1 MSNLSPV
8 KLAPAFK
15 DYLWGGTKL
24 YVEAIGK
31 EALGEKAIEVSK
43 LTKAPEL
50 KNEEGDVFGIL
61 PILYC
66 QKGNGKGK
74 YNIKNRRKLIC

>member
-31 EALGEKAIEVSK
+31 EALGEKAKKFQNLQKHRNLKMRRVTFWHLANTLLSK
-43 LTKAPEL
+43 R
-50 KNEEGDVFGIL
+50 
-61 PILYC
+61 
-66 QKGNGKGK
+66 Q
-74 YNIKNRRKLIC
+74 R